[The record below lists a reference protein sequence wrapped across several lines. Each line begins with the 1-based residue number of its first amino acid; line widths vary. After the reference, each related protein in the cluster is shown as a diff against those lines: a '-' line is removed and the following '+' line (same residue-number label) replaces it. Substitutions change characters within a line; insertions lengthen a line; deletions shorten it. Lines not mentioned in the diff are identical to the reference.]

1 MRYNRFKILILF
13 AFLGVFLV
21 SSEHSS
27 GQLLLASGEFRVVAL
42 DEDHQRIS
50 VALMEAQPDEHQ
62 NWIYLTATTK
72 VTKRHT
78 SGDGW
83 FRDEKLSYEGFFNT
97 VRPGDKMRVEGGRRW
112 DGGVTAKKIWM

>member
-1 MRYNRFKILILF
+1 MRYHRFKILILF

-50 VALMEAQPDEHQ
+50 VALLEAKPDEHQ
-62 NWIYLTATTK
+62 NWIYLTASTN

-83 FRDEKLSYEGFFNT
+83 FRDEKLSYEGFFNA

-112 DGGVTAKKIWM
+112 DGGLTAKKIWM

>member
-1 MRYNRFKILILF
+1 MRHNRFKILILF